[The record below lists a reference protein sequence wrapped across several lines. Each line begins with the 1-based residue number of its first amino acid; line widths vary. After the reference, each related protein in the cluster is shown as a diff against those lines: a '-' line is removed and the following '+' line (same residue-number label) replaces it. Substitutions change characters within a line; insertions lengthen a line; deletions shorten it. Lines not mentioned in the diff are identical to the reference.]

1 MNGNSYIRYSNYK
14 VYVVEIGL
22 SARGPNIIILQYDLH
37 IMFDNAADCMLCVM
51 HMLFGS
57 I

>member
-1 MNGNSYIRYSNYK
+1 MGIRIFAIQTL
-14 VYVVEIGL
+14 YVIVEIGL

>member
-1 MNGNSYIRYSNYK
+1 MGNSYIRYSNYK